1 MYNLVHYSKGLSS
14 IFEKRSICNKNL
26 LIKGAPKTPAISR
39 KSVRIIFIIISF
51 IIVISIAYISYSYKK
66 LQDNIDDYVKN
77 WEEERC
83 KPKVI
88 PFASIISKRMDT
100 SISVSDNIK
109 FCTDSYVQS
118 KFQYFISPFTTI
130 INNIVSVIQQLFE
143 KQNVF
148 ENIANGLSDS
158 LNYAIEESKS
168 TFDRFTKKLYT
179 LVNEST
185 AIFLNIGRVFQDIIT
200 AMLYLK
206 AIIYDMFNSLSPMIL
221 PMKFVL
227 DFFGPCFS
235 PYTNITM
242 SNYTTKSISNICV
255 GDTIYKGGKVL
266 AIHVFNG
273 KNTPMYS
280 YNNVVVSGYHLVF
293 EKTPIRIG
301 LSKKSIPIS
310 IREDTIYCLTTEN
323 GYIVSNDT
331 IFSDFIEAQN
341 KEQMNY
347 ISNTIIQSLSSNPV
361 NTESDRVWGFHPNT
375 YINTVDGIKQLQD
388 IQIGE
393 FLEKNNK
400 VEGISIIQS
409 SDIDIYE
416 YNTIIVS
423 GNVIVYDNHSWKYI
437 SSCGK
442 KIHNYPYL
450 YHIYTTKGTLQIQ
463 NILFRDYYQTYNK
476 KTHSIIDNTIESVIR
491 I

>member
-1 MYNLVHYSKGLSS
+1 MVNLVDYSKGISS
-14 IFEKRSICNKNL
+14 VFEKRSICNKNL
-26 LIKGAPKTPAISR
+26 LVKGKPNTPIIS
-39 KSVRIIFIIISF
+39 SNSLSYIFIAIMIGFSII
-51 IIVISIAYISYSYKK
+51 IGYLGVSYKN

-77 WEEERC
+77 WDEIRC
-83 KPKVI
+83 KPNVI
-88 PFASIISKRMDT
+88 PFASIISKRMGN
-100 SISVSDNIK
+100 SISITDNITY
-109 FCTDSYVQS
+109 CTDSYAQS
-118 KFQYFISPFTTI
+118 KFQYFISPFTKI
-130 INNIVSVIQQLFE
+130 ITNIVSVIQQLFE

-148 ENIANGLSDS
+148 ENIANGLKDS
-158 LNYAIEESKS
+158 LDYAIEESKN
-168 TFDRFTKKLYT
+168 TFDRFTKKLYE

-221 PMKFVL
+221 PLRLIM
-227 DFFGPCFS
+227 DFFCFS

-242 SNYTTKSISNICV
+242 SDYTTKPISNLCV

-280 YNNVVVSGYHLVF
+280 YNNVVVSGYHIVF

-301 LSKKSIPIS
+301 LSKKAIPIS

-323 GYIVSNDT
+323 GFIVSNNT

-341 KEQMNY
+341 QEQMNY
-347 ISNTIIQSLSSNPV
+347 ISNTIIQSLSP
-361 NTESDRVWGFHPNT
+361 NTIWTKSDRVWGFHPNT
-375 YINTVDGIKQLQD
+375 YINTINGTKQLQD
-388 IQIGE
+388 IQIGD

-416 YNTIIVS
+416 YNSIIVS
-423 GNVIVYDNHSWKYI
+423 GNVIVYDNQSWKYI
-437 SSCGK
+437 SNCSK
-442 KIHNYPYL
+442 KIDNYPYL

-463 NILFRDYYQTYNK
+463 NILFRDSYQTYNR